1 MGKTHLKST
10 CKRHTSVIYHA
21 YNVDAL
27 YRVYKTRRAK
37 TNRMSK
43 NARTEIQT
51 KHKNKVKM
59 GIEVPRNTREALL
72 FDKQN
77 KNTLWADAIFKEMS
91 GLRKLNVFKF
101 HAPNHK
107 CNKKE
112 GWQFAPMHMILDIKQ
127 QDLRYKARLWLL
139 VDM

>member
-1 MGKTHLKST
+1 LIFFARDNVWYPNWVTRGMLGSQLKAHARGIRWLY
-10 CKRHTSVIYHA
+10 CA

-37 TNRMSK
+37 TNQKLK
-43 NARTEIQT
+43 NARTVIQT

-59 GIEVPRNTREALL
+59 GIEVPRNTSEALL

-91 GLRKLNVFKF
+91 GLRRLNVFKF
-101 HAPNHK
+101 HAPNYR
-107 CNKKE
+107 CNKKVQYAE
-112 GWQFAPMHMILDIKQ
+112 F
-127 QDLRYKARLWLL
+127 
-139 VDM
+139 